1 MTSGSFTP
9 GWRQEGLI
17 QDGGATVTPSGTVV
31 KVESRSMLTFC
42 LAVLLLL
49 VTPGPGVLST
59 AGVGAA
65 FGFKAGL
72 RYVTGLFIGTNL
84 VALIVVSGLA
94 AVILATHWARNTLLV
109 ASAIYLLYIA
119 ARIAFAGKEIA
130 FIAAS
135 EIPGIRA
142 GLLLQLINPKAYA
155 VNMTWFTGFALFPG
169 SLVTETLIKF
179 LVINL
184 IWIPIHLLWLV
195 AGNAVNQLDLRPQTH
210 FLINCA
216 MALAMVVVVG
226 LAIFSL
232 A

>member
-1 MTSGSFTP
+1 
-9 GWRQEGLI
+9 
-17 QDGGATVTPSGTVV
+17 
-31 KVESRSMLTFC
+31 MLAFC

-65 FGFKAGL
+65 FGFNAGL

-94 AVILATHWARNTLLV
+94 AIILASDWARNTLLV
-109 ASAIYLLYIA
+109 LSAIYLLYLA
-119 ARIAFAGKEIA
+119 VRIAFAGKQIA
-130 FIAAS
+130 FITAA
-135 EIPGIRA
+135 EKPGLRA

-169 SLVTETLIKF
+169 SLVSETLFKF

-184 IWIPIHLLWLV
+184 IWIPIHLLWLA
-195 AGNAVNQLDLRPQTH
+195 AGNAVNQLELTPQTH
-210 FLINCA
+210 FLINCG
-216 MALAMVVVVG
+216 MALAMVVVVA

-232 A
+232 I